1 MKQRQHGKRQ
11 QLHGQQQRPR
21 PSRVSCLRGSAHPP
35 AVQVMSRIKA
45 AIGKRHGAATQCSR
59 QLSGRSAVAPVH
71 LLRPLLALML
81 LCSACAPDVERYRPL
96 AVGDPAP
103 PFAAAVLG
111 GDTLRLQDLRGE
123 TVMLNVWA
131 TWCAPC
137 REEMPGLQAL
147 HHRYASQGLRVVGV
161 SIDSRGAEA
170 AIRSFLEDHGI
181 TFTILHDPGEVVQ
194 RQFRT
199 SGVPETF
206 LIDAEGSIVHRW
218 IGKFDP
224 LDADAT
230 RRVEAALAR

>member
-1 MKQRQHGKRQ
+1 M
-11 QLHGQQQRPR
+11 
-21 PSRVSCLRGSAHPP
+21 
-35 AVQVMSRIKA
+35 
-45 AIGKRHGAATQCSR
+45 QCS
-59 QLSGRSAVAPVH
+59 SH
-71 LLRPLLALML
+71 LLRPLLAAML

-96 AVGDPAP
+96 AAGDPAP
-103 PFAAAVLG
+103 AFAAAILG
-111 GDTLRLQDLRGE
+111 GDTLRLHDLRGE

-147 HHRYASQGLRVVGV
+147 HQRYATQGLRVVGV

-170 AIRSFLEDHGI
+170 AIRSFLQDHGI

-230 RRVEAALAR
+230 GRVEAALAR